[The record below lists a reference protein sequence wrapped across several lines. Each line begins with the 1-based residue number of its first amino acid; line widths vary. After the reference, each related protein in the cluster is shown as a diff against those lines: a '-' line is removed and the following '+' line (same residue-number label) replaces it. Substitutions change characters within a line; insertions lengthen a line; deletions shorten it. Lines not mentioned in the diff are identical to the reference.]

1 MADRILIVEDER
13 ITAEDLREVLTGL
26 GYDVTAVVS
35 SGAEAVLEV
44 ERNPPDL
51 ALMDIRIQGAMDGT
65 ETATILRERFDIPV
79 IFLTAHADRT
89 TLDRAKQSRPVGYV
103 VKPYQESELQASVE
117 IALHKHRFDR
127 KTRSR
132 QQQLTD
138 VVGSMILAIISV
150 DLNELVG
157 VFNPAAEDLTGWSK
171 SEALQRPLR
180 RVFRLADQVTGI
192 ETDLPLRDVMQGN
205 AMVELRNKLLITRT
219 GERVSIE
226 GNIAPVRG
234 VAGSYSGAVIV
245 FESVAALPE
254 DRRAR
259 PLASISEKNG
269 ALEFGRFQVIAA
281 SDKMRQALAFA
292 QRVARSEASV
302 VLLEGES
309 GTGKDLI
316 AQFLHYSGSRSSRPF
331 VPINCSAIPDT
342 LMESELFGHEPG
354 AFSDARTQKKGLLE
368 VANGGTLFLDE
379 IGEMSPVVQ
388 TKLLRVLETQS
399 FRRLGGV
406 RDIEV
411 DVRVVSA
418 TNRLLAEAVH
428 ADRFRLDL
436 FHRLSIIQITLPA
449 LRDRVEDI
457 LPLARHFVREL
468 ALKYK
473 VTVEGISPAA
483 ARALEAH
490 DWPGNVR
497 ELRNVIERAVLSE
510 TSDMIQASNLRFV
523 SSSKGIHIAGQ
534 GDLSLKNSQRNLIQQ
549 ALEKTGG
556 NKTKA
561 ALLLG
566 ISRDVL
572 RYRMNKLK
580 LGDGSK

>member
-1 MADRILIVEDER
+1 MANRILIVEDER

-26 GYDVTAVVS
+26 GYEVS
-35 SGAEAVLEV
+35 AAASGAEAIAEV

-51 ALMDIRIQGAMDGT
+51 ALMDIRIRGSMDGT

-79 IFLTAHADRT
+79 IFLTAHADQA

-127 KTRSR
+127 RARS
-132 QQQLTD
+132 QHQQLTD
-138 VVGSMILAIISV
+138 VIGAVILGIISV
-150 DLNELVG
+150 DLNETVV
-157 VFNPAAEDLTGWSK
+157 VFNQAAEDLTGWSK
-171 SEALQRPLR
+171 SEALQRPVR
-180 RVFRLADQVTGI
+180 RVFRLADLNTGL
-192 ETDLPLRDVMQGN
+192 ETALPVREVMQGN
-205 AMVELRNKLLITRT
+205 ALVELRDKLLITRT
-219 GERVSIE
+219 GERLRIA
-226 GNIAPVRG
+226 GNIAPVRRASG
-234 VAGSYSGAVIV
+234 TSSGAVIV
-245 FESVAALPE
+245 FESMGAGAE
-254 DRRAR
+254 DPVRL
-259 PLASISEKNG
+259 PLAKFGEKHDT
-269 ALEFGRFQVIAA
+269 LQFGRFRLIAA
-281 SDKMRQALAFA
+281 SNKMRQAVEFA

-316 AQFLHYSGSRSSRPF
+316 AQFLHYSGNRSTRPF

-342 LMESELFGHEPG
+342 LLESELFGYEPG
-354 AFSDARTQKKGLLE
+354 AFSDARTQKKGLFE
-368 VANGGTLFLDE
+368 MAHGGTLFLDE
-379 IGEMSPVVQ
+379 IGEVSPVVQ

-418 TNRLLAEAVH
+418 SNRFLSDAVQQ
-428 ADRFRLDL
+428 DRFRLDL
-436 FHRLSIIQITLPA
+436 FHRLSIIQITLPP
-449 LRDRVEDI
+449 LRERPEDI
-457 LPLARHFVREL
+457 LPLASHFVEEF

-473 VTVEGISPAA
+473 ANLRGIDLAA
-483 ARALEAH
+483 ARMLEAH

-510 TSDMIQASNLRFV
+510 NTDMVQVSSLRFV
-523 SSSKGIHIAGQ
+523 SGAPKIRPGSQ
-534 GDLSLKNSQRNLIQQ
+534 VDLSLKNSQRNLILQ
-549 ALEKTGG
+549 AMEKTGG
-556 NKTKA
+556 NKTRA
-561 ALLLG
+561 AALLG

-580 LGDGSK
+580 LGER

>member
-26 GYDVTAVVS
+26 GYEVNAVA
-35 SGAEAVLEV
+35 SGAEAIAEV

-51 ALMDIRIQGAMDGT
+51 ALMDIRIRGSMDGT

-79 IFLTAHADRT
+79 IFLTAHADQA

-117 IALHKHRFDR
+117 IALHKHGFDR
-127 KTRSR
+127 RARS
-132 QQQLTD
+132 QHQQLTD
-138 VVGSMILAIISV
+138 VLGAVILGIISV
-150 DLNELVG
+150 DLNETVV
-157 VFNPAAEDLTGWSK
+157 VFNQAAEDLTGWSK
-171 SEALQRPLR
+171 SDALQRPVR
-180 RVFRLADQVTGI
+180 RVFRLADLDTGR
-192 ETDLPLRDVMQGN
+192 ETNLPLREVMQGN
-205 AMVELRNKLLITRT
+205 GLAELRDKLLITRS
-219 GERVSIE
+219 GERLRIA
-226 GNIAPVRG
+226 GNIAPVRRASG
-234 VAGSYSGAVIV
+234 ISSGAVIV
-245 FESVAALPE
+245 FESVGAGAE
-254 DRRAR
+254 DRVRL
-259 PLASISEKNG
+259 PLAKIAEKHDT
-269 ALEFGRFQVIAA
+269 LQFGRFRLIAA
-281 SDKMRQALAFA
+281 SDKMRQAVEFA
-292 QRVARSEASV
+292 RRVARSEASV

-316 AQFLHYSGSRSSRPF
+316 AQFLHYSGNRSTRPF

-342 LMESELFGHEPG
+342 LLESELFGHEPG
-354 AFSDARTQKKGLLE
+354 AFSDARTQKKGLFE
-368 VANGGTLFLDE
+368 MAHGGTLFLDE
-379 IGEMSPVVQ
+379 IGEVSPAVQ

-418 TNRLLAEAVH
+418 SNRFLSDAVQE
-428 ADRFRLDL
+428 DRFRLDL
-436 FHRLSIIQITLPA
+436 FHRLSIIQITLPP
-449 LRDRVEDI
+449 LRERPEDI
-457 LPLARHFVREL
+457 LPLASHFVEEF

-473 VTVEGISPAA
+473 ANMRGIDLAA
-483 ARALEAH
+483 ARMLEAH

-510 TSDMIQASNLRFV
+510 NTDMVQAASIRLV
-523 SSSKGIHIAGQ
+523 SGAPRIRLGSQ
-534 GDLSLKNSQRNLIQQ
+534 VDLSLKNSQRNLILQ

-556 NKTKA
+556 NKTRA
-561 ALLLG
+561 AALLG

-580 LGDGSK
+580 PGDR